1 MPVSKKDNWLYPALI
16 CIICFIVS
24 LFNRQNPF
32 NMTYMQW
39 DTSLY
44 QYIGWQMLEG
54 QFPYRDI
61 FDHKGP
67 IIYLWN
73 MLGYGL
79 HPMLGQWF
87 LEFIALFISGL
98 LALKIGTRFISP
110 ALCTLIIGIIF
121 FNIPENNTIG
131 NLENLAVLFSYI
143 ALDIFMEYITTNRIA
158 KSKIMVF
165 GAVVALLLFLKP
177 VYLATPTAL
186 IICIIIKLLLKKQYE
201 ELLTDIL
208 YFLVAF
214 LGISAAIIG
223 WLNYHNALQDFWNC
237 YIEFNLDYTKHWQ
250 KANNRNVVLYAE
262 LRNYFLNITAVIAL
276 YLGITLKRYTQ
287 TERTLIIT
295 LIFAVLLNLVG
306 IILPNN
312 PFLHYLY
319 ILYPLTFLM
328 SVIAI
333 KHWQKFQ
340 ISFII
345 LSTCFMLSG
354 LYCTSHIKKNV
365 SDRNAVQAAAMI
377 NTLLQK
383 DETFQ
388 TLGWDM
394 GRLHLLSGRPAAT
407 PYVMTGMYDRI
418 HQRYLYTLIKNTRPP
433 LVAIVTYPENDFYH
447 KLIKAYWKNF
457 NRDYVLYSNRFGYE
471 IYILRDKMPKVQPQ

>member
-1 MPVSKKDNWLYPALI
+1 M
-16 CIICFIVS
+16 
-24 LFNRQNPF
+24 
-32 NMTYMQW
+32 
-39 DTSLY
+39 TSLLEQINGY
-44 QYIGWQMLEG
+44 LFGGQPIKRQDRKAGETQYYYINPG
-54 QFPYRDI
+54 QEYATA
-61 FDHKGP
+61 G
-67 IIYLWN
+67 
-73 MLGYGL
+73 
-79 HPMLGQWF
+79 
-87 LEFIALFISGL
+87 S
-98 LALKIGTRFISP
+98 LKT
-110 ALCTLIIGIIF
+110 
-121 FNIPENNTIG
+121 
-131 NLENLAVLFSYI
+131 
-143 ALDIFMEYITTNRIA
+143 
-158 KSKIMVF
+158 
-165 GAVVALLLFLKP
+165 
-177 VYLATPTAL
+177 
-186 IICIIIKLLLKKQYE
+186 
-201 ELLTDIL
+201 TDIPDEMMNPDGTMKTTGSFNNMQK
-208 YFLVAF
+208 YNQEVMNN
-214 LGISAAIIG
+214 I
-223 WLNYHNALQDFWNC
+223 NQQQVQTNDPNC

-340 ISFII
+340 ITFII
-345 LSTCFMLSG
+345 LSICFMLSG
-354 LYCTSHIKKNV
+354 LYCASNIQKTV
-365 SDRNAVQAAAMI
+365 SDKNARQAATMI

-394 GRLHLLSGRPAAT
+394 ARLHLLSGHAAST
-407 PYVMTGMYDRI
+407 PYVLTGMYDRL
-418 HQRYLYTLIKNTRPP
+418 HQRYLYTFIKNAHPP

-457 NRDYVLYSNRFGYE
+457 DRDYVLFSNRFGYE
-471 IYILRDKMPKVQPQ
+471 IYVLRHKIPKVQPQ